1 MGFPG
6 GAVIK
11 NLSAKCRR
19 KVQSWGQEDSV
30 EWEMATCSNILGWK
44 IPWTVQPGGLQS
56 IGSQ

>member
-1 MGFPG
+1 M
-6 GAVIK
+6 IK